1 MTHTSIFFHISFTF
15 GPTESR
21 TFDFINVC
29 DAQDRQATED
39 VIWRSYTRL
48 ESKRILFSLKKH
60 AFLCFLVKL
69 GGFTRAIK
77 KKTFVVFFAKK
88 TCQKFS
94 NAIKN
99 FETSQILDFFFCR
112 RLQYFNKLPQKNF

>member
-1 MTHTSIFFHISFTF
+1 MTHTSIFFISLLLL
-15 GPTESR
+15 GLQSLELSESR

-48 ESKRILFSLKKH
+48 ESKIILFSLKKH

-77 KKTFVVFFAKK
+77 KKKHLSSFSRKK
-88 TCQKFS
+88 RV
-94 NAIKN
+94 KN
-99 FETSQILDFFFCR
+99 FQT
-112 RLQYFNKLPQKNF
+112 P

>member
-1 MTHTSIFFHISFTF
+1 MFDISFTF

-48 ESKRILFSLKKH
+48 ESKIILFSLKKH
-60 AFLCFLVKL
+60 AFWCFLVKL

-77 KKTFVVFFAKK
+77 KKPICRLFREKNVSKIFKRHKK
-88 TCQKFS
+88 F
-94 NAIKN
+94 
-99 FETSQILDFFFCR
+99 
-112 RLQYFNKLPQKNF
+112 